1 MIVQAPE
8 MGEQND
14 RIVRSLNPKLKPHK
28 LFDYLIET
36 GTAKNDA
43 EIAAI
48 IGITAPYASRI
59 RCGILP
65 LGSKTILRIYDAT
78 DMTIEEI
85 RELL

>member
-14 RIVRSLNPKLKPHK
+14 RIVRSLKLKPHK